1 MDRDELIKEWQ
12 TYEADYFTNPED
24 GRCLSDMVVDFALKM
39 YVAGQRAERVRIADE
54 LETIAVAGS
63 IAGTGS
69 HIQMSIDLMQIVDE
83 LRADPAESG
92 E

>member
-1 MDRDELIKEWQ
+1 MNTDEATEQWIAEYR
-12 TYEADYFTNPED
+12 TRMT
-24 GRCLSDMVVDFALKM
+24 RSMSDEEMAREM
-39 YVAGQRAERVRIADE
+39 YDAGQRAERVRIADE